1 MLQPR
6 GALKVMKF
14 DFYLFLDA
22 EIHRRFPQ
30 VLCRKICTAKN
41 NSGKNAPSRKFGS
54 QNYRKNQILAKTIM
68 RFLSVFSG
76 PGASAKILPVFRGPV
91 PLPNVCQSS
100 GARCLIYVCHPCP
113 SQDSRFPLVGPCMRA
128 ERQGKVLKPERS
140 EAIKRRKSTE
150 RAQKEHRKSTERAQE
165 QHSSR
170 KPI

>member
-22 EIHRRFPQ
+22 EIHRRSPQ

-76 PGASAKILPVFRGPV
+76 PGALSVLFLCSFVAGVK
-91 PLPNVCQSS
+91 PLS
-100 GARCLIYVCHPCP
+100 LIYVCHPCP

-165 QHSSR
+165 QHRNSTAQGNR
-170 KPI
+170 FEPMG